1 MGKKQSVN
9 IPEIQLVGKQIF
21 GKSDNC
27 VLSWEEELSDN
38 VIGAK
43 STKFH
48 RMPQT
53 ASYAH
58 NRHSGKTSLKDEKL
72 AYMQTITVAF

>member
-43 STKFH
+43 STKFTGCLKPRAMH
-48 RMPQT
+48 TIVTR
-53 ASYAH
+53 
-58 NRHSGKTSLKDEKL
+58 GKTSLKDEKL